1 MDLSGGGLCVQ
12 LMVGCALLMR
22 LSPQVEPP
30 QRPIKGGGQ
39 LVREGCVS
47 AAGASIDDWR
57 VVLGGGRKLAARAHH
72 AERRRAGA
80 LAGLSGVGP
89 KRLSRALRY
98 RCRGPILLPAVK
110 PRGGETRRVERARRA
125 L

>member
-1 MDLSGGGLCVQ
+1 MDLIGGWLFVQ
-12 LMVGCALLMR
+12 LMIACALLMR

-30 QRPIKGGGQ
+30 PRPVKGGGQ

-57 VVLGGGRKLAARAHH
+57 VVLGGGRKLAARVHH

-98 RCRGPILLPAVK
+98 RCRGPIHLLTVK
-110 PRGGETRRVERARRA
+110 PRGGETRRAARARRA